1 MRKLRVL
8 IGTIAI
14 SLCLIAP
21 AALAANGIIRSLYPP
36 GNGGGQ
42 HRAGQIEET
51 DVGNIPLGRPY
62 FIFQIPQDVD
72 PDSPPV
78 VEGAR
83 VTFDAVGQRALN
95 VFVVCVGVGCPF

>member
-1 MRKLRVL
+1 MRKLHVL

-21 AALAANGIIRSLYPP
+21 AALAADGIIRSLYPP

-51 DVGNIPLGRPY
+51 DGPGGTPLGKPY
-62 FIFQIPQDVD
+62 FIFQIPQDV
-72 PDSPPV
+72 SGGELV
-78 VEGAR
+78 CEGAL
-83 VTFDAVGQRALN
+83 VTFIASDQGQRAVTVEVLS
-95 VFVVCVGVGCPF
+95 FPCLP